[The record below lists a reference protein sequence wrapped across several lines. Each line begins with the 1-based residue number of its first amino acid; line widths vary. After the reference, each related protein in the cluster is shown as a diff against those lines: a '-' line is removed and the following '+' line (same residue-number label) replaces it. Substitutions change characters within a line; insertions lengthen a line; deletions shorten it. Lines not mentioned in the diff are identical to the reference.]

1 MLFTED
7 WFGDGMSWQ
16 WSYYGALM
24 SSATQLAAKHD
35 GTRDFGGYV
44 CLRGADA
51 LGLGGMVEG
60 AILRRVISLFSHGAK
75 AVHYFLFG
83 PEFLF
88 PGNGYS
94 DLPYHPGPILDFITN
109 QQ

>member
-51 LGLGGMVEG
+51 LGLGGMSS
-60 AILRRVISLFSHGAK
+60 ACTRRNR
-75 AVHYFLFG
+75 
-83 PEFLF
+83 PE
-88 PGNGYS
+88 
-94 DLPYHPGPILDFITN
+94 LDALGLNWTRSALGDKDPRV
-109 QQ
+109 